1 MAFNKENKVTTKELA
16 PSLIELLNR
25 KANAVDLN
33 THINDATRHI
43 TAEERKKWN
52 EVQDNAKAYTDTK
65 LGEALGP
72 ITNILGNTSGSK
84 NLATLLDEKLDK
96 TVFDS
101 FKSTLHRVATSGSY
115 NDLIDKP
122 AGVSYSDTANSA
134 LKADTATRADT
145 ATKAINADHATRA
158 DSAGTADNVKGIT
171 FYIQG
176 SYPTGAA
183 EGTFFFHTGEL
194 MFYVW
199 ANGKWN
205 MTGAALR

>member
-25 KANAVDLN
+25 KANADELN
-33 THINDATRHI
+33 NHINDATRHI
-43 TAEERKKWN
+43 TADERKKWN
-52 EVQDNAKAYTDTK
+52 ESQDNAKAYTDTK
-65 LGEALGP
+65 LREALGP
-72 ITNILGNTSGSK
+72 ITDIIGNTEGK
-84 NLATLLDEKLDK
+84 NLATLLDGKLDNV
-96 TVFDS
+96 VFDA

-115 NDLIDKP
+115 NDLNDKP
-122 AGVSYSDTANSA
+122 SGVSYSDTSNYA

-145 ATKAINADHATRA
+145 ATKAINADRATRA

-171 FYIQG
+171 FYIQK
-176 SYPTGAA
+176 SYPTGAS

>member
-25 KANAVDLN
+25 KANADELN

-43 TAEERKKWN
+43 TADERKKWN
-52 EVQDNAKAYTDTK
+52 ESQDNAKAYTDTK
-65 LGEALGP
+65 LSKALGP
-72 ITNILGNTSGSK
+72 INNIIGNTEGK
-84 NLATLLDEKLDK
+84 NLATLLDGKLDK
-96 TVFDS
+96 VVFDA
-101 FKSTLHRVATSGSY
+101 FKSTLHRVATTGSY
-115 NDLIDKP
+115 IDLIDKP
-122 AGVSYSDTANSA
+122 SAIAYSDTANKA

-176 SYPTGAA
+176 SYPTGAK
-183 EGTFFFHTGEL
+183 EGTFFYHTGEL

>member
-25 KANAVDLN
+25 KANADELN

-43 TAEERKKWN
+43 TADERKKWN
-52 EVQDNAKAYTDTK
+52 ESQDNAKAYTDTK
-65 LGEALGP
+65 LREALGP
-72 ITNILGNTSGSK
+72 ITDIIGNTEGK
-84 NLATLLDEKLDK
+84 NLATLLDGKLDK
-96 TVFDS
+96 VVFDS

-115 NDLIDKP
+115 ADLNDKP
-122 AGVSYSDTANSA
+122 SGVSYSDTSNYA

-176 SYPTGAA
+176 SYPTGAS

>member
-33 THINDATRHI
+33 NHINDATRHI

-52 EVQDNAKAYTDTK
+52 EVQDNSKAYTDTK
-65 LGEALGP
+65 LREALGP
-72 ITNILGNTSGSK
+72 ITDILGNTSGSK
-84 NLATLLDEKLDK
+84 NLATLLNEKLDK
-96 TVFDS
+96 VVFNS

-115 NDLIDKP
+115 IDLIDKP
-122 AGVSYSDTANSA
+122 SAIAYSDTSNSA
-134 LKADTATRADT
+134 LKADTAIRADT

-158 DSAGTADNVKGIT
+158 DSAGTADNVKGMT

-176 SYPTGAA
+176 SYPPGASG
-183 EGTFFFHTGEL
+183 GTFFYHTGER

-199 ANGKWN
+199 ANNKWN

>member
-25 KANAVDLN
+25 KANADELN

-43 TAEERKKWN
+43 TADERKKWN
-52 EVQDNAKAYTDTK
+52 ESQDNAKAYTDTK
-65 LGEALGP
+65 LREALGP
-72 ITNILGNTSGSK
+72 ITDIIGNTEGK
-84 NLATLLDEKLDK
+84 NLATLLDGKLDK
-96 TVFDS
+96 VVFDS

-115 NDLIDKP
+115 IDLIDKP
-122 AGVSYSDTANSA
+122 SAIAYSDTSNSA

-158 DSAGTADNVKGIT
+158 DSAGTADNVNGIT
-171 FYIQG
+171 FYIQE
-176 SYPTGAA
+176 SYPTGAS

>member
-25 KANAVDLN
+25 KANADELN

-43 TAEERKKWN
+43 TADERKKWN
-52 EVQDNAKAYTDTK
+52 ESQDNAKAYTDTK
-65 LGEALGP
+65 LREALGP
-72 ITNILGNTSGSK
+72 ITDIIGNTEGK
-84 NLATLLDEKLDK
+84 NLATLLDGKLDK
-96 TVFDS
+96 VVFDA

-115 NDLIDKP
+115 IDLIDKP
-122 AGVSYSDTANSA
+122 SAISYSDTSNHA
-134 LKADTATRADT
+134 LKADSATRADT

-194 MFYVW
+194 MLYVW